1 MEEIFTCQFRKASPY
16 NSMASLH
23 RHDMCELYFLS
34 SGERRYFILDTVL
47 TVHAKGFVFIKAG
60 LFHKTSFSG
69 SSQHTRYVANIPSSW
84 LSGAEDVL
92 PPFFAVDDVPFLEVL
107 FSQLQMEADNTDE
120 VASLRARGLAAQI
133 VSQAYR
139 EWKERQQ
146 PHDPFID
153 EVTTY
158 VKTNIAG
165 DLTLD
170 SLASHM
176 GYSRNYFSSLFHE
189 KTGMKLSDFI
199 RSSRIS
205 MACKALERG
214 EKVSSAASLAGFSDA
229 GYFKDVFRSVMKI
242 SPSAYRKNAERSG
255 KWVSCPVRT
264 VPDEVSL

>member
-1 MEEIFTCQFRKASPY
+1 
-16 NSMASLH
+16 MAQ
-23 RHDMCELYFLS
+23 R
-34 SGERRYFILDTVL
+34 GRRR
-47 TVHAKGFVFIKAG
+47 
-60 LFHKTSFSG
+60 S
-69 SSQHTRYVANIPSSW
+69 
-84 LSGAEDVL
+84 
-92 PPFFAVDDVPFLEVL
+92 AVDDVPFLEVL
-107 FSQLQMEADNTDE
+107 FSQLQMEADNIDE

-242 SPSAYRKNAERSG
+242 SPSAYRKNA
-255 KWVSCPVRT
+255 VRKQG
-264 VPDEVSL
+264 

>member
-84 LSGAEDVL
+84 LSVAEDVL
-92 PPFFAVDDVPFLEVL
+92 PLFFAVDDVPFLEVL
-107 FSQLQMEADNTDE
+107 FSQLQMEADNIDE

-153 EVTTY
+153 E
-158 VKTNIAG
+158 
-165 DLTLD
+165 D

-242 SPSAYRKNAERSG
+242 SPSAYRKNA
-255 KWVSCPVRT
+255 VRKQG
-264 VPDEVSL
+264 